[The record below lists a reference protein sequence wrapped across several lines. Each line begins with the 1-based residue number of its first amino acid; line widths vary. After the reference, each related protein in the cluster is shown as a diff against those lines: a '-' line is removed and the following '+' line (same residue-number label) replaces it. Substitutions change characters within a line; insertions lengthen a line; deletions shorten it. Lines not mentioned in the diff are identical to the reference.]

1 MTNEQ
6 RRRVAARLLGA
17 GIVGVFFYALFP
29 HTPDFALAI
38 VLLVAVV
45 VIWYDRDFPKRVQ
58 GMQRRLENNWR
69 GSLGKNRLRVYMRES
84 CL

>member
-17 GIVGVFFYALFP
+17 GIVGVFFSALFP

-45 VIWYDRDFPKRVQ
+45 VIWYDRDFPKRTSP
-58 GMQRRLENNWR
+58 RYAT
-69 GSLGKNRLRVYMRES
+69 SFGK
-84 CL
+84 